1 MTQSRK
7 SSHVRRLTYAALFL
21 ALALVLPFLTGQIPR
36 IGSMLCPMH
45 FPALLCGFVCGWPY
59 GLAVGLIA
67 PVLRSALFGMPPMY
81 PTAVAMALELA
92 AYGATAGIAYQRLP
106 QKKWRVFAALIL
118 AMIAGRVVW
127 GIAQFVLLQIQ
138 GQAFTVAM
146 FVAGAVTSAL
156 PGIALQIAIVPAIVI
171 ALERTR
177 LTHNA

>member
-92 AYGATAGIAYQRLP
+92 AYGAVSYTHLDVYKRQ
-106 QKKWRVFAALIL
+106 ALVDL
-118 AMIAGRVVW
+118 
-127 GIAQFVLLQIQ
+127 
-138 GQAFTVAM
+138 
-146 FVAGAVTSAL
+146 
-156 PGIALQIAIVPAIVI
+156 
-171 ALERTR
+171 
-177 LTHNA
+177 